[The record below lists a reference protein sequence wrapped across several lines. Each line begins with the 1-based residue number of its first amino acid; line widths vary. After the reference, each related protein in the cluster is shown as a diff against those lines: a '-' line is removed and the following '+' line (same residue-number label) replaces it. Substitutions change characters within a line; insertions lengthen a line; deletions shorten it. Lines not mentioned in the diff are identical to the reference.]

1 MLRFAVRTLALLLST
16 APLAIAQSACQC
28 TCLKDGCWS
37 LLQGPA
43 FFPSQSVVDDCRSF
57 VYTTSYYPPSTTTE
71 TTFITSTATAEST
84 STETSFLPG
93 PTMTTT
99 VAAVTVTSTV
109 TAGGGGGGAKLMVR
123 DGMEKVRRQ
132 ARALPS
138 YASGVCSDGP
148 AYASACACIVA
159 AITSQVIFL
168 DATTT
173 DTARAT
179 GTVTDVIIN
188 LNVEETTVTGTYV
201 YVTSG
206 TTTITQTVTA

>member
-16 APLAIAQSACQC
+16 APLSIAQSACEC
-28 TCLKDGCWS
+28 NCLKDACWS
-37 LLQGPA
+37 LLQGPG

-57 VYTTSYYPPSTTTE
+57 VYTTSYNPAPTVTE

-99 VAAVTVTSTV
+99 VAAVTITSTV
-109 TAGGGGGGAKLMVR
+109 TAGGGAKLMVR
-123 DGMEKVRRQ
+123 DVGMEKVKRQ

-138 YASGVCSDGP
+138 YASGVCTDGP
-148 AYASACACIVA
+148 AFASACSCIVA
-159 AITSQVIFL
+159 VVTSQVILL

-173 DTARAT
+173 VTAQAT

-188 LNVEETTVTGTYV
+188 LNVAETTVTGTYI

-206 TTTITQTVTA
+206 TTTVTQTVSA